1 MKGLEKQEQIMLPP
15 KETGRDNQNQGLTN
29 EIGMKKT
36 RTINEMKNWFFENT
50 YKSDKPLAKL
60 ITRKRTQINQVTDQ
74 KETSQQTLR
83 KEDLLGIVK
92 KFVFH
97 HT

>member
-29 EIGMKKT
+29 EIGMKK
-36 RTINEMKNWFFENT
+36 NKNNKWDEELVLWK

-83 KEDLLGIVK
+83 KEDL
-92 KFVFH
+92 
-97 HT
+97 